1 MKEGEERPTK
11 SVPKTSKV
19 LPTPALSKGALSA
32 PALTKGALSTPALA
46 HLARRG
52 CTGPRASP
60 PPCQVWDK
68 VNSAKPLWMRSP
80 KEVSKEE
87 LGLGLVKP

>member
-19 LPTPALSKGALSA
+19 LPT

-80 KEVSKEE
+80 KEVSTEE
-87 LGLGLVKP
+87 LGSGLNPNPNP